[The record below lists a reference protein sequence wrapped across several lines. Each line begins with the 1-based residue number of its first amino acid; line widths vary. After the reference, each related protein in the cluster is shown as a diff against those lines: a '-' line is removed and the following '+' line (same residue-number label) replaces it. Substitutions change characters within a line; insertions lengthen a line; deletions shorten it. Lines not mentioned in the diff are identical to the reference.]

1 MNPYR
6 ISEPTAISFSGGR
19 TSAFML
25 YKCLE
30 AHDGRLPDEAVVTFA
45 NTGKEM
51 AETYDFV
58 QACADNWGVDIVW
71 LEYAGRSVKPETVNQ
86 KRPLYDYQYKV
97 VDYNSASRN
106 GEPFA
111 QLISDMG
118 SLPNPVGRACS
129 GQLKIRTMKRY
140 LIDQGF
146 TLPYLCLVGLRGDE
160 QRRAVKMHG
169 KINEQQDI
177 WCPLYVDG
185 KTKEDVGNFWDR
197 QNFDLALPNNNGLT
211 DWGNC
216 DLCFLKG
223 MSKKMSIIEARPDL
237 ADWWSEQEQSLSK
250 AAVGRG
256 AYFRKDQPS
265 YTEMKVIASNQG
277 SLFGF
282 DNDES
287 IPCFCGD

>member
-51 AETYDFV
+51 PETLDFV
-58 QACADNWGVDIVW
+58 QACADNWDVDIVW
-71 LEYAGRSVKPETVNQ
+71 LEREIQKNTEDKP
-86 KRPLYDYQYKV
+86 KYLYRTRV
-97 VDYNSASRN
+97 VDHDTASRN
-106 GEPFA
+106 GKPFA
-111 QLISDMG
+111 ELIKARRYA
-118 SLPNPVGRACS
+118 PNPIARFCT
-129 GQLKIRTMKRY
+129 QELKIKAIGQFLCEER
-140 LIDQGF
+140 GF
-146 TLPYLCLVGLRGDE
+146 PNPYVCFIGIRSDE
-160 QRRAVKMHG
+160 QRRATKMHDAVADFQ
-169 KINEQQDI
+169 ERHL
-177 WCPLYVDG
+177 PLWLDG
-185 KTKEDVGNFWDR
+185 ITKEDIHEFWIN
-197 QNFDLALPNNNGLT
+197 QNFDLQLPNNNGIT

-250 AAVGRG
+250 AVGKE

-265 YTEMKVIASNQG
+265 YTEMKVIASDQR

-282 DNDES
+282 DDET

>member
-6 ISEPTAISFSGGR
+6 INEPTAISFSGGR

-51 AETYDFV
+51 PETLDFV
-58 QACADNWGVDIVW
+58 QACTDNWGVDIVW
-71 LEYAGRSVKPETVNQ
+71 LEREIQKNTEDKP
-86 KRPLYDYQYKV
+86 KYLYRTRV
-97 VDYNSASRN
+97 VDHDTASRN
-106 GEPFA
+106 GKPFVE
-111 QLISDMG
+111 LIKARRYA
-118 SLPNPVGRACS
+118 PNPVARFCT
-129 GQLKIRTMKRY
+129 QELKIKAIGQFLREER
-140 LIDQGF
+140 GF
-146 TLPYLCLVGLRGDE
+146 PNPYVCFIGIRGDE
-160 QRRAVKMHG
+160 QRRATKMHG
-169 KINEQQDI
+169 AVADFQERHL
-177 WCPLYVDG
+177 PLWLDG
-185 KTKEDVGNFWDR
+185 ITKEDIYEFWIN
-197 QNFDLALPNNNGLT
+197 QNFDLQLPNNNGTT

-250 AAVGRG
+250 AVGRG

-277 SLFGF
+277 SLFRF